1 VSEPETFDAPRIALG
16 RFPTPVTRFDA
27 LSDERVEVYV
37 KNDGATSELYGG
49 NKVRKLEFILA
60 DARRRG
66 ARRLVTLGAAGSH
79 QALTLALFGR
89 EHGFDVSAVLTPQPW
104 SAHAEQCLRIAL
116 GLGLDAHPVRS
127 IALAPA
133 ALLSAMRTADYR
145 VALGA
150 SSTLGTLGYLLAARE
165 LAAQIHAGI
174 VPEPDVVVVPLGSG
188 GTAAGLLLGLVASGL
203 SSRVLAVSVA
213 LPAGAARVL
222 TLGLSRRTA
231 RLAKLDVPRSV
242 LAARFEVDAE
252 FRGPGYG
259 VSTAAGIRATDRAE
273 TLGLRLDPTYTAKAF
288 AKVLDLVDTVRH
300 SPQPMA
306 RKDMSGFGRTALS
319 NRPRRVL
326 YWHTLSAA
334 ALDSLL
340 GTAVRELPPGLSS
353 LFTQPPPSAV

>member
-1 VSEPETFDAPRIALG
+1 VER
-16 RFPTPVTRFDA
+16 VDA
-27 LSDERVEVYV
+27 LSDDRVELYV
-37 KNDGATSELYGG
+37 KNDGVSSELYGG

-89 EHGFDVSAVLTPQPW
+89 EHGFEVSAVLTPQPW
-104 SAHAEQCLRIAL
+104 SAHAEECLRIAL
-116 GLGLDAHPVRS
+116 GLGLDPHPVRS

-150 SSTLGTLGYLLAARE
+150 SSALGTLGYLLAARE
-165 LAAQIHAGI
+165 LVGQIREGV

-188 GTAAGLLLGLVASGL
+188 GTAAGLLLGLVTSGL
-203 SSRVLAVSVA
+203 SSRLLAVSVA
-213 LPAGAARVL
+213 LPARAARVL
-222 TLGLSRRTA
+222 TLGLCRRTA
-231 RLAKLDVPRSV
+231 RLAKLDVPRSE
-242 LAARFEVDAE
+242 LASRLDVDSE
-252 FRGPGYG
+252 YRGSGYG
-259 VSTAAGIRATDRAE
+259 FPTSAGAQAADRAE

-288 AKVLDLVDTVRH
+288 AKVLDLVEAVRLSPH
-300 SPQPMA
+300 SQA
-306 RKDMSGFGRTALS
+306 HETRKEMSGSSGPALS

-326 YWHTLSAA
+326 YWHTLSAV

-340 GTAVRELPPGLSS
+340 ASAVSELPPRLAS
-353 LFTQPPPSAV
+353 LFTQPPSAV